1 MNDLNELESVLGVE
15 FSNKSILR
23 LALTHKSHSFP
34 NNDRLE
40 FLGDSILNFVVTNY
54 LFDKYDNATAGN
66 MSRLKS
72 FLVSGE
78 YLANIAKTLNLNN
91 YILLGKGEKQS
102 HGDLKPS
109 ILSSTLEAVIAAVYI
124 SNGLKDAK
132 DFILRQFGIDSVPF
146 DIDKNYKGKLQIHT
160 AKRLNILPTYNTFA
174 DGNIYIS
181 EVIIENKIF
190 GRGEGTSKKTAENDA
205 AFCALKKLNLI

>member
-1 MNDLNELESVLGVE
+1 MSDLNELESVLGVE
-15 FSNKSILR
+15 FSNKNILR

-54 LFDKYDNATAGN
+54 LFDKYDNATSGD

-78 YLANIAKTLNLNN
+78 YLANIAKTLNLNS

-109 ILSSTLEAVIAAVYI
+109 ILSSTLEAVIAAVYKTD
-124 SNGLKDAK
+124 SRMPR
-132 DFILRQFGIDSVPF
+132 ILF
-146 DIDKNYKGKLQIHT
+146 
-160 AKRLNILPTYNTFA
+160 
-174 DGNIYIS
+174 
-181 EVIIENKIF
+181 
-190 GRGEGTSKKTAENDA
+190 
-205 AFCALKKLNLI
+205 